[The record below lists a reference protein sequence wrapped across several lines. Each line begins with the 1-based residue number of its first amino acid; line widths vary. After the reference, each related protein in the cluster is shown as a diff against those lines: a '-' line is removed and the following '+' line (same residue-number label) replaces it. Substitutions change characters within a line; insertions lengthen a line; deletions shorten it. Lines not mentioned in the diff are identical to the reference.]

1 MVRFRI
7 PQTLTGPEAAGRWT
21 GLQNGFAN
29 LAGVI
34 APALT
39 GFAVDRTS
47 SFVAAMV
54 ITAGVSVA
62 GGLAWVFVG
71 RTGWRSDA
79 LRKLSVCCNERQ
91 RTL

>member
-7 PQTLTGPEAAGRWT
+7 PPRHSLVQKQPADGTR
-21 GLQNGFAN
+21 LQNGFAN
-29 LAGVI
+29 LPGVI

-39 GFAVDRTS
+39 GFAVDRTGS
-47 SFVAAMV
+47 VLAAMA

-71 RTGWRSDA
+71 RTGRRSDA
-79 LRKLSVCCNERQ
+79 L
-91 RTL
+91 

>member
-7 PQTLTGPEAAGRWT
+7 PPDTRWSRSSRPMDRPAKWLRELGRC
-21 GLQNGFAN
+21 
-29 LAGVI
+29 
-34 APALT
+34 
-39 GFAVDRTS
+39 DRTCS
-47 SFVAAMV
+47 DGIRSRTGSFVAAMP

-71 RTGWRSDA
+71 RTGRRSDA